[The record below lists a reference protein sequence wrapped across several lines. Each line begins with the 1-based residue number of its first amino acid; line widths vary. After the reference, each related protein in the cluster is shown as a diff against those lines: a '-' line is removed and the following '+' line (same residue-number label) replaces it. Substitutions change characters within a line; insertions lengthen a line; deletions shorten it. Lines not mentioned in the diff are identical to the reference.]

1 MTSFPGKFI
10 QTGQLEAIFW
20 GGTEKKHRETSEL
33 VFNLTSSPL
42 FGNRK
47 EIDGIVHEETAGLLS
62 ASKIGRIGGWMEE
75 KL

>member
-1 MTSFPGKFI
+1 MTSFPGKLSKLASWKPF
-10 QTGQLEAIFW
+10 FW

-47 EIDGIVHEETAGLLS
+47 EIAGIVHEETAVLLS
-62 ASKIGRIGGWMEE
+62 PSKIGRIGG
-75 KL
+75 